1 MTVRTKMMVSGRSAA
16 FWAMGLLGLGAVM
29 LLALSIGRYPAAPG
43 EVIAILWNRLW
54 PGDAAV
60 DETSRRVVELVRGP
74 RIMLAALVGAGLGV
88 AGAAL
93 QGLFRNPLVGPD
105 ILGIAS
111 GAAFGGALA
120 IMLVGA
126 PAATV
131 AAAFAFGLAA
141 IVVVSLIGR
150 AGGSGGALTLVLAG
164 VVTGA
169 FFSAL
174 VSLITFLADVNSELP
189 AILYWLLGSFA
200 GADYSKL
207 ALVTLTVAPAAVAIY
222 ALRFRLNV
230 LSLGDA
236 EARGLGLSVAPLR
249 WAILT
254 AVTVIVAGSVAVAGV
269 IGWIGLVAPHIAR
282 FCVGP
287 DHRVLLP
294 ASALVGALL
303 LLIVDTLCR
312 SATAAEIP
320 LSVLT
325 ALIGAPIFVIV
336 LRRAGRL
343 GWGES

>member
-1 MTVRTKMMVSGRSAA
+1 MRSSASPAA
-16 FWAMGLLGLGAVM
+16 FWFGAPALLAAAMV
-29 LLALSIGRYPAAPG
+29 LALSIGRYPASPTEVLTILFDRLLAG
-43 EVIAILWNRLW
+43 EFV
-54 PGDAAV
+54 V
-60 DETSRRVVELVRGP
+60 DDVSRRVVEMVRGP
-74 RIMLAALVGAGLGV
+74 RILLTVLVGAGLGV

-93 QGLFRNPLVGPD
+93 QGLFRNPLVGPG
-105 ILGIAS
+105 ILGITA

-120 IMLVGA
+120 IMLIGA

-131 AAAFAFGLAA
+131 FGAFAFGILA

-164 VVTGA
+164 VITGS

-174 VSLITFLADVNSELP
+174 VSLVTFLADVNSELP

-200 GADYSKL
+200 GANYGKL
-207 ALVTLTVAPAAVAIY
+207 ALAALTIAPAAFVVY

-230 LSLGDA
+230 LSLGDS
-236 EARGLGLSVAPLR
+236 EARGLGVSVRFLR
-249 WAILT
+249 WTILT

-282 FCVGP
+282 FSVGA
-287 DHRVLLP
+287 DHRLLLP
-294 ASALVGALL
+294 ASALVGGLL

-336 LRRAGRL
+336 LRWASRL
-343 GWGES
+343 GWGDA